1 MQWSGGARLRELAG
15 GDAGGD
21 AKYRTL
27 AYAPPSSDE
36 RKEGA
41 VVDSIAVD
49 VERTCGELSF
59 FSNGVDGSDD
69 EEAGA
74 STDVM
79 PPGDGRQVLKRIL
92 LAYARTEPEVGYVQV
107 PYYFSPNLTW
117 TVPVYMIRQS

>member
-1 MQWSGGARLRELAG
+1 VQWSGGARLRELAG

-74 STDVM
+74 NTDVM

-107 PYYFSPNLTW
+107 PYCFSPNLTW
-117 TVPVYMIRQS
+117 TVPIYMIR